1 VTRNFYF
8 QNNFG
13 MKPSDQT
20 NDIQKET
27 LEIVLNELIE
37 EQKNANKINS
47 DLVSAINQLTG
58 KVIGVNEKLDK
69 KENNELQPDVNIL
82 QDILNKGI
90 TQMLFIKSAQPKSVV
105 RKFQILLFP
114 EQDAKLFYKVVFG
127 RWFMWLALML
137 FFTFFYK
144 WMMYRTDR
152 ENQLKMVE
160 LKQNKLVNAWN
171 YLYSQKDRKLHMKM
185 DSALS
190 TIILPDDISK

>member
-1 VTRNFYF
+1 MNP
-8 QNNFG
+8 G
-13 MKPSDQT
+13 DQT
-20 NDIQKET
+20 NDRQKET

-69 KENNELQPDVNIL
+69 KENNGLHPDVKIL
-82 QDILNKGI
+82 QNILNKGI
-90 TQMLFIKSAQPKSVV
+90 TQMLFIISAQPKSVV

-127 RWFMWLALML
+127 RWFMWLAIML
-137 FFTFFYK
+137 FFTFLYK
-144 WMMYRTDR
+144 WMMYRTDK
-152 ENQLKMVE
+152 EHQLRMIE
-160 LKQNKLVNAWN
+160 LKQNTIVNAWN
-171 YLYSQKDRKLHMKM
+171 YLYDQKDKKMHMKM

-190 TIILPDDISK
+190 AIIIRDDISK

>member
-1 VTRNFYF
+1 MTLKFYF
-8 QNNFG
+8 QNNFD
-13 MKPSDQT
+13 MNPNDHM

-58 KVIGVNEKLDK
+58 KVIGVNEKLEK
-69 KENNELQPDVNIL
+69 KENNRLHPEVKIL

-90 TQMLFIKSAQPKSVV
+90 TQMLLIKSAQPKNAI

-127 RWFMWLALML
+127 RWFMWLAIML
-137 FFTFFYK
+137 FFTFLYK
-144 WMMYRTDR
+144 WMMYQTDK
-152 ENQLKMVE
+152 EHQLRMIE
-160 LKQNKLVNAWN
+160 LKQNTIVNAWN
-171 YLYSQKDRKLHMKM
+171 YLYDQKDKKLHMKM

-190 TIILPDDISK
+190 TIIVHDEISK